1 MRLLSDLRCAH
12 IEPLDAVN
20 VDAWR
25 ADGVLTLPGYLSAA
39 DLAAALGEL
48 ELMFPTADGFHDGTD
63 PRHVRFR
70 QDEFDGID
78 TFPFASTELS
88 LLAVHPRVIQLAET
102 LLQEQDLRLYSA
114 EAWAK
119 YTGATDYDQDLH
131 RDYLNHTLLVPTTSL
146 RYQQLEMF
154 VFLSEV
160 TEDLGPPHLVSQI
173 YTGQLP
179 ANPNFYPRNGGA
191 GPFVA
196 SGDYGHLY
204 EKEQSG
210 TGPAGTVIAFNLG
223 TFHRGTELTKLR
235 GARYTMHLSYRPAR
249 VEWGQRQG
257 WADRSHSLAWYKF
270 VHRATPRQLE
280 LFGFPPPGQPYW
292 NTDTFTGMEQR
303 YPQLDLTP
311 WRAVLSAD
319 LDRPAS
325 TG

>member
-12 IEPLDAVN
+12 IEPVDAVN

-196 SGDYGHLY
+196 SGDYAHLY
-204 EKEQSG
+204 EKEH
-210 TGPAGTVIAFNLG
+210 PAPG
-223 TFHRGTELTKLR
+223 
-235 GARYTMHLSYRPAR
+235 RPAR
-249 VEWGQRQG
+249 SSRSISAPFIGELNSPSSAAPVTPCTSATDPRASSGVSVKAGPTAATHWPGTSSCTGPHRASSNSSASRRQAIRTG
-257 WADRSHSLAWYKF
+257 TPTRLLAWSS
-270 VHRATPRQLE
+270 ATH
-280 LFGFPPPGQPYW
+280 
-292 NTDTFTGMEQR
+292 N
-303 YPQLDLTP
+303 
-311 WRAVLSAD
+311 
-319 LDRPAS
+319 S
-325 TG
+325 T